1 LLGKPVSYWLD
12 LRGYDPPEAAKAL
25 QQPVLI
31 LQGERDYQVTMDD
44 FHRWKAALSS
54 QQNVTFKSYAT
65 LNHLFIEGNGK
76 SSPAEYHR
84 PGHVAE
90 VVIHDIAQW
99 IKQ

>member
-1 LLGKPVSYWLD
+1 L
-12 LRGYDPPEAAKAL
+12 AKSQAL

-54 QQNVTFKSYAT
+54 QPNVTFRSYAP

-76 SSPAEYHR
+76 SSPAEYNR

-90 VVIHDIAQW
+90 VVINDIAHW
-99 IKQ
+99 IKK